1 MNVRHIYLMRITSR
15 RVRAR
20 CYSLNTVIPALIALL
35 TGSSSLVVNESAG
48 RQHDQLSLGAG
59 LTKTSKGSRHPL
71 LPHLY
76 LLCITC
82 TERTSRIFNEAQKL
96 PNMEVLSTHL

>member
-1 MNVRHIYLMRITSR
+1 MNVRHIYLTRITSR

-20 CYSLNTVIPALIALL
+20 CYNGDHRS
-35 TGSSSLVVNESAG
+35 GEESSLGNNAQECSWQEEEDAT
-48 RQHDQLSLGAG
+48 AG
-59 LTKTSKGSRHPL
+59 LTKTSRGSRHPL
-71 LPHLY
+71 LPHLD

>member
-1 MNVRHIYLMRITSR
+1 MATIGVAKK
-15 RVRAR
+15 V
-20 CYSLNTVIPALIALL
+20 ALE
-35 TGSSSLVVNESAG
+35 TTRKSAPG
-48 RQHDQLSLGAG
+48 KRKKTRLLSLGAG
-59 LTKTSKGSRHPL
+59 LTKTSRGSRHPL
-71 LPHLY
+71 LPHLD

>member
-1 MNVRHIYLMRITSR
+1 MANIGVAKKVAFETTRKSAPGKRKKMRLS
-15 RVRAR
+15 
-20 CYSLNTVIPALIALL
+20 PP
-35 TGSSSLVVNESAG
+35 G

-59 LTKTSKGSRHPL
+59 LSKTSRGSRQPL
-71 LPHLY
+71 LPHLD

-82 TERTSRIFNEAQKL
+82 TERTSRIFNEVQKL